1 MSLRRNG
8 KNPVSILAFSVE
20 SATVA
25 EEKIKFKMPAA
36 GRIVGV
42 TLSSVTAP
50 VGSVAR
56 ADVNKIV
63 NNAQV
68 TIFTNQANRPTIAA
82 AATHSTVTAPDVT
95 NFVAGD
101 MFTIDM
107 DNVGSTTAATGVQI
121 LIAFTGRSHG

>member
-20 SATVA
+20 SATA
-25 EEKIKFKMPAA
+25 AAEKIKFKMPAA

-63 NNAQV
+63 GGAQT
-68 TIFTNQANRPTIAA
+68 TIFTTQGNRPTINA
-82 AATHSTVTAPDVT
+82 AATYSTVTAPDVT
-95 NFVAGD
+95 DFVAGD